1 RRAIAEADGEGLK
14 ARLEDARAAREQLP
28 RHRKGILSAVYELVV
43 QVADEPGAIHA
54 VTGCLAAQ
62 GINIKDIEI
71 LRVREGEGGTLRL
84 PLEGEADLETA
95 SREPNGAGCPRAGE
109 VNGEDSRSS
118 WSRRTRSD
126 RGSLSPWTGPRARAR
141 ARWPAGWRRR

>member
-1 RRAIAEADGEGLK
+1 APLVSLPPRTAPRESDTLSLHDALPDL

-43 QVADEPGAIHA
+43 QLADEPGAIHA

-84 PLEGEADLETA
+84 ALESEADLETA
-95 SREPNGAGCPRAGE
+95 IRELNAAGF
-109 VNGEDSRSS
+109 
-118 WSRRTRSD
+118 
-126 RGSLSPWTGPRARAR
+126 
-141 ARWPAGWRRR
+141 PARRRG